1 MDLLEVEAVLLFLE
15 QVLEVR
21 LHYQGVVTLVTLGEL
36 NFLDNGAAIV
46 MASRRPTIG
55 GEEL

>member
-1 MDLLEVEAVLLFLE
+1 MEAVLLFLE

>member
-36 NFLDNGAAIV
+36 NFLDNRAAI
-46 MASRRPTIG
+46 MMTGGRPTIG
-55 GEEL
+55 REEL

>member
-1 MDLLEVEAVLLFLE
+1 MEAVLLFLE

-21 LHYQGVVTLVTLGEL
+21 LHYQGVVTLVPLGEL
-36 NFLDNGAAIV
+36 DLLDNGAAIV
-46 MASRRPTIG
+46 MAGGRPTIG